1 MATKKTANKK
11 TTAKAKPKPNAAKAA
26 KAQVKAKQK
35 AKQRPKAKTS
45 NKASQKSASQKQVI
59 AKFPTAKG
67 KSSPAIRRPVT
78 NNPDLPLDYI
88 ADMEESFRSWRDELE
103 DFSRHLR
110 ALDRKRLNGVG
121 LKKLGFIG
129 RALLLAAE
137 NPEFLPHY
145 LTLQKFQEDNQYF
158 LSLRSAFDVL
168 MQVREILWNII
179 IEAADVLYTDTL
191 EYYSS
196 VQDAA
201 KRRVDPAETLYK
213 DLAVFFKSRG
223 NHPEEDGAAPTKKQL
238 KRDFNSL
245 QSGKRDG
252 KIVIENIKPHITG
265 GKHEVIDE
273 TFKDSAKF
281 KESEEGSI
289 SE

>member
-11 TTAKAKPKPNAAKAA
+11 TIAKAKPKS

-35 AKQRPKAKTS
+35 AKQRPKAKMS
-45 NKASQKSASQKQVI
+45 NKASQKSVI

-67 KSSPAIRRPVT
+67 KSKNAPALRRPP
-78 NNPDLPLDYI
+78 NNPEMPLDYI

-137 NPEFLPHY
+137 NSEFLPHY
-145 LTLQKFQEDNQYF
+145 LTLQKFQADNQYF
-158 LSLRSAFDVL
+158 ISLRSAFDVL
-168 MQVREILWNII
+168 MQVREILWNVI
-179 IEAADVLYTDTL
+179 IEASDVLYTDAL
-191 EYYSS
+191 EYYAS
-196 VQDAA
+196 VREAA
-201 KRRVDPAETLYK
+201 KRRVDPAETLFN

-223 NHPEEDGAAPTKKQL
+223 THTGEDEAEPTQKQI
-238 KRDFNSL
+238 KRDFNAL
-245 QSGKRDG
+245 QHGKRDG
-252 KIVIENIKPHITG
+252 KIVIENIKPKTTAGIH
-265 GKHEVIDE
+265 KVIDE
-273 TFKDSAKF
+273 TFKNTAEF
-281 KESEEGSI
+281 KQSEEGSI
-289 SE
+289 KE